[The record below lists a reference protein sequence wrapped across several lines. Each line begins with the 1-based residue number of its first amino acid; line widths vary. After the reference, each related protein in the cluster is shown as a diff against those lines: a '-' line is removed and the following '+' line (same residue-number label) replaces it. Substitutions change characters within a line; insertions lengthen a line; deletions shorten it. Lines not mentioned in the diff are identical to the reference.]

1 MDRMFDGSGS
11 PVSRDHPVNPVHPV
25 RLETQVSCP
34 PHGTGRRRPRR
45 RSAALVVRHHPV
57 ILSAMTPKSPVLP
70 RNGEATSSSPPRN
83 HSQCRWCPESRTH
96 PVSPH
101 ARTAASIAAMSIFIC
116 CIIAAIALADTFL
129 SAFVVN
135 SARRFGYTCH
145 ETP

>member
-45 RSAALVVRHHPV
+45 RSA
-57 ILSAMTPKSPVLP
+57 VLP
-70 RNGEATSSSPPRN
+70 KAMRTSPPRN
-83 HSQCRWCPESRTH
+83 HSQCRQCPESGTD

-101 ARTAASIAAMSIFIC
+101 APTAASIAAMSIFIC